1 MRGGRARGRRVPL
14 SLGHVTRP
22 RAAAELRA
30 GRGWARRAGRPG
42 GSAAGAARHAG
53 ERGGRSCAAEPDRA
67 GRCLSESER
76 GGDPAA
82 RVLQKGN
89 GRLWGKKRERKKENK
104 EALIGRRAALCVT
117 RWGGITQRGC
127 GAARPAV
134 RSAVLHPLHP
144 SACRRT
150 ADSGNFPR
158 PSASVK
164 AAMAGR
170 EKSKTSPLCPAC
182 ASPRNV
188 SPSGRCEKP
197 GCFVPITGRVT
208 AGFAA
213 AGAVTQALGRAL
225 LRAAGLRASAFPSLC
240 DKCGGSTTRC
250 RAVLRAGCAQS
261 LSPSPACVLGYLEQ
275 TKRCSVWGTCVFLSH
290 FLLGTKRTD
299 ICFYSCGYLLSV

>member
-1 MRGGRARGRRVPL
+1 M
-14 SLGHVTRP
+14 
-22 RAAAELRA
+22 
-30 GRGWARRAGRPG
+30 PG
-42 GSAAGAARHAG
+42 GASPSRSGAGIPLPASSRRETAG
-53 ERGGRSCAAEPDRA
+53 CGA
-67 GRCLSESER
+67 
-76 GGDPAA
+76 
-82 RVLQKGN
+82 
-89 GRLWGKKRERKKENK
+89 KKKERKKENK

-250 RAVLRAGCAQS
+250 RTVLRAGCAQS

-275 TKRCSVWGTCVFLSH
+275 TKCCSVWETCVFLSH